1 MINNLRVLAV
11 VPARAGS
18 KRCPGKNLRDY
29 RGKPLLQWTFDAAKG
44 SKYIDRTVLST
55 EDPKVKELALS
66 IGFEIVDRPPELAQD
81 SSMNEEVMKHA
92 LSLFPADLVV
102 LLQPTSPLRLPEDID
117 ACIEKG
123 HEGCVTLRDTTFHK
137 NGAAYCCPAKWIE
150 EGYSFSDFTNIHRFR
165 RWSHTMPES
174 RSLDIDYPEE
184 FNL

>member
-1 MINNLRVLAV
+1 MINGLKVLAV

-18 KRCPGKNLRDY
+18 KRCPGKNLRDF

-55 EDPKVKELALS
+55 EDANVKELALA
-66 IGFEIVDRPPELAQD
+66 IGFEVVDRPLELAQD

-123 HEGCVTLRDTTFHK
+123 HEGCVTLRESTFHK
-137 NGAAYCCPAKWIE
+137 NGAVYVCPASWIE
-150 EGYSFSDFTNIHRFR
+150 DGYIFDNRNTYVR
-165 RWSHTMPES
+165 RHAHVMPEE